1 MEWLQRSEIAY
12 QVLNG
17 KNGMH
22 LHSEEDLKKIKSNSS
37 HYVLEEVQKILNRF
51 YLKAIING
59 YGTLT
64 KFTYVL
70 FY

>member
-22 LHSEEDLKKIKSNSS
+22 RHSEEDLKKMKSNSS
-37 HYVLEEVQKILNRF
+37 HYVLEESSKDFKSILF
-51 YLKAIING
+51 KAIING

-64 KFTYVL
+64 KFAYVL